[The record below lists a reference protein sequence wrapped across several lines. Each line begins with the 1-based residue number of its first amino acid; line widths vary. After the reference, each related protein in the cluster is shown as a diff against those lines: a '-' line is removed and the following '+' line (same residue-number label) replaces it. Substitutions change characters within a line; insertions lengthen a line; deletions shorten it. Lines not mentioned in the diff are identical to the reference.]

1 MRYSGVEPT
10 VEASSTV
17 SCAVGPGADGAA
29 AAVLFC
35 AHLSR
40 VLSLIVRARARAK
53 EYVRARASSD

>member
-17 SCAVGPGADGAA
+17 SCAVGPGADG